1 MSCRCQTRN
10 FLNTKG
16 RHLKLEH
23 SGGSAASAGPADH
36 LTGPL
41 YTPASSELPADSF
54 DWNHWTSNQVGDPS
68 SSIMTGFHSS
78 GESQMTHPPSQG
90 TESPTGF
97 VSSSHGSQVTP
108 SPQPGAVSPT
118 GSEHESVYGPPPS
131 PDASTNSD
139 GQSVSA
145 GNQLNAGDLQ
155 AALNRL
161 NKGKAPVV
169 QEEQPEKS
177 H

>member
-41 YTPASSELPADSF
+41 YTPASSELGSDSFDWNHWTSVEDPPPPRPASPADSF

-118 GSEHESVYGPPPS
+118 GSEHESV
-131 PDASTNSD
+131 
-139 GQSVSA
+139 
-145 GNQLNAGDLQ
+145 
-155 AALNRL
+155 
-161 NKGKAPVV
+161 
-169 QEEQPEKS
+169 
-177 H
+177 